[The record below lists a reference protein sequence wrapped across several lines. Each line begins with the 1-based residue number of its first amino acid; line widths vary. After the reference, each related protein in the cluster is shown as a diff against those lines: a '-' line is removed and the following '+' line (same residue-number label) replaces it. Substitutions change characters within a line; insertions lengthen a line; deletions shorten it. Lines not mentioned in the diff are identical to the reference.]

1 MSRARRCPAFPKT
14 PAHRIFLIII
24 MHCAVSTQIEGRTSS
39 YTASGSCRW
48 RSGRLCRTA
57 MPVLM
62 LLAAAT
68 LVPTASRSRVS
79 LDFGW
84 RFKGFPT
91 LGPSYFTAQDYPP
104 SEWPTIAAPGFNDTL
119 WRSLN
124 VPHDFVIDG
133 EFNMSVVPAHAC
145 GHCMAYLTPGVGW
158 YRKTW
163 VVPAAVSGKA
173 ATLTFDGVFRNA
185 TVWLNGARLG
195 RHSSGYTS
203 FHFAVGHLLLPGK
216 RNTLVVRAD
225 ATLKEGWWYEGGGIY
240 RHTWLTTYSKA
251 AYIAPWG
258 VRVISNVEMPGQ
270 KIEWGAASLDDTAQ
284 QVEVS
289 VEVALGNDSPAATPI
304 LVHAEIFDLQNNSLA
319 TTRSP
324 AVVTVPPGAAL
335 GDGSAAAF
343 VTVNISA
350 QLGLWSI
357 ETPRLY
363 RVVTS
368 LLLREGER
376 VLDQT
381 SVRFAPRNIAVTAAG
396 GLTLNG
402 KHVKLSG
409 VANHMDFAGLGNA
422 LPDRVQWFKVQEM
435 KQMGV
440 NAWRC
445 ALPCHH
451 TPPHICSAIDI
462 LTFTT

>member
-1 MSRARRCPAFPKT
+1 MRRGGRRGAARGRRAAAPLRRRC
-14 PAHRIFLIII
+14 
-24 MHCAVSTQIEGRTSS
+24 CAGR
-39 YTASGSCRW
+39 A
-48 RSGRLCRTA
+48 A
-57 MPVLM
+57 MP
-62 LLAAAT
+62 LLLIVAAAAAAALSST
-68 LVPTASRSRVS
+68 VPRSRVS

-84 RFKGFPT
+84 KFKAFPT

-104 SEWPTIAAPGFNDTL
+104 SEWPNIAAPAFNDTL

-133 EFNMSVVPAHAC
+133 DFNMSVVPAHAC

-258 VRVISNVEMPGQ
+258 VRVISNVET
-270 KIEWGAASLDDTAQ
+270 EAEGATAVLEDTAQ
-284 QVEVS
+284 RVEVS
-289 VEVALGNDSPAATPI
+289 VEVALGNDSPTATPV
-304 LVHAEIFDLQNNSLA
+304 LVHTEIFDLQNNSLA
-319 TTRSP
+319 IARSA

-335 GDGSAAAF
+335 GDGSAAAS
-343 VTVNISA
+343 VTVNTSA

-368 LLLREGER
+368 LLLHEVEQ
-376 VLDQT
+376 VLDQV
-381 SVRFAPRNIAVTAAG
+381 SVRFAPRKIAVTATG

-402 KHVKLSG
+402 KHVKLKG

-422 LPDRVQWFKVQEM
+422 LPDRVQWFKVHEM
-435 KQMGV
+435 KRMGV

-445 ALPCHH
+445 APSCHH
-451 TPPHICSAIDI
+451 APPHIDSLINMI
-462 LTFTT
+462 